1 MPFMSKSVL
10 SRVAS
15 AAGAM
20 ILAALGTVN
29 SGLIPRRASAFTTL
43 TVMNTADS
51 GSGSLRDT
59 IAAANPGD
67 TIGFGLT
74 LPATITLTSGQ
85 IMINKNLTIAGP
97 GANLLTISG
106 NASSRIF
113 AIPSGQDVSISGITF
128 ANGVASFGGAIFNQ
142 GTLSAT
148 FSTFNGNFGTSA
160 GAILNE

>member
-10 SRVAS
+10 SRIAF
-15 AAGAM
+15 AAGAL

-29 SGLIPRRASAFTTL
+29 SGLIPRHASAFTTL

-74 LPATITLTSGQ
+74 QPAPVKQHDRPVHVHPVLGRFHP
-85 IMINKNLTIAGP
+85 NWNRYGWAGK
-97 GANLLTISG
+97 
-106 NASSRIF
+106 RH
-113 AIPSGQDVSISGITF
+113 
-128 ANGVASFGGAIFNQ
+128 
-142 GTLSAT
+142 
-148 FSTFNGNFGTSA
+148 
-160 GAILNE
+160 